1 MTQRLAVRR
10 PTRAPGRGSMLVQL
24 YSAALFAATHPC
36 GLDARDG
43 DIDALAQMS
52 WPVGLQIPLSRTT
65 CFIRGPSRAAQQP
78 SQDDMTPKRQTS
90 LDVLIMPALSRQAEA
105 DCRCVSSELRCERG
119 TAV

>member
-1 MTQRLAVRR
+1 
-10 PTRAPGRGSMLVQL
+10 MLVQL

-65 CFIRGPSRAAQQP
+65 CFIRGPSRGRPA
-78 SQDDMTPKRQTS
+78 TS
-90 LDVLIMPALSRQAEA
+90 AGRHDAEA
-105 DCRCVSSELRCERG
+105 PDFTGCADHARSLKTGRS
-119 TAV
+119 